1 MAATLSEIQAELQK
15 RGETTSNQS
24 IFDPTGTSFEEF
36 KKFAESSLKGPV
48 KGIIDIIGGY
58 GTLYDYLKQ
67 SKDPNAF
74 SGTGIS
80 QAIKNLTGVNL
91 QSVEGYKGAYEF
103 GRAGAPAALLTA
115 VGLPGLF
122 SRTPLGIAGE
132 YGVAGGT
139 GVAAQTIAPDS
150 PFAQLA
156 LQATPY
162 AIKGGITQATKAI
175 TKPEGIF
182 PPISETS
189 ELARVGRLT
198 PGELGLNREQ
208 LATEVAIERTPSSGQ
223 KPIEFRQAQTSDV
236 ESFLTN
242 LFNKASGKT
251 LNIAETTQAVLSSF
265 QNYGKSLTSKLRSD
279 ARTDFNAA
287 KKAGG
292 LIDTTSVVDA
302 IKSKL
307 GEIPPE
313 LKGQDSVKNAMQRII
328 DEYVIPEV
336 PSQTIPSTILGPT
349 GQPASINVI
358 AGTPASNLKIDI
370 DRLQKNLSTWGEA
383 AYSGEANFGKGNIFE
398 GVAVGQAKGI
408 AIAVLNGFRKSLDV
422 AIDNNVAGADKLKLA
437 RDKFKDN
444 LAKIEQFSN
453 RPLTQRFDVKD
464 VTELTPEKVIRELKT
479 MPPSERQFLIEVM
492 QSHPSSQ
499 VVEVLNTIRRE
510 KFNDVLNAAQ
520 IKGGASTDPT
530 FNIQTALTELDKKS
544 GEFSTLFSSSKD
556 AAEARLAMNW
566 MRRTLAGE
574 SAGVGG
580 VGLSGSEVYAATAA
594 GGGGAPTRLALRE
607 IVPWLQRTIANPE
620 DFANVIFNPDYRKAM
635 IDLSTGKTTTK
646 KVTNAIKT
654 LSQGAAIMA
663 ARAGPML
670 QTESPEI
677 ASEVQLPMP
686 FDDNLRLKE
695 IQDALKALETQ

>member
-1 MAATLSEIQAELQK
+1 MATLAEIQAELRK
-15 RGETTSNQS
+15 RGETTSDQS

-36 KKFAESSLKGPV
+36 KKFAESTLKGSA
-48 KGIIDIIGGY
+48 KGIIDIVGGY

-80 QAIKNLTGVNL
+80 QAIKNLTGINL
-91 QSVEGYKGAYEF
+91 QSIQGYRGAYEF
-103 GRAGAPAALLTA
+103 GQSGAPAALTTA
-115 VGLPGLF
+115 VGIPGLF

-132 YGVAGGT
+132 FGVAGGT
-139 GVAAQTIAPDS
+139 GLAAQTVAPDS

-156 LQATPY
+156 LQTTPY

-189 ELARVGRLT
+189 ELSRVGRLT
-198 PGELGLNREQ
+198 PGELGLSREQ
-208 LATEVAIERTPSSGQ
+208 LATEAAIQSAPSSGQ
-223 KPIEFRQAQTSDV
+223 QPIAFRQAQANDA

-251 LNIAETTQAVLSSF
+251 LTPSETTQAVVASF
-265 QNYGKSLTSKLRSD
+265 NNYGKSLSSKLRSD

-292 LIDTTSVVDA
+292 LVDTTAVVDT

-349 GQPASINVI
+349 GQPASVNVI

-408 AIAVLNGFRKSLDV
+408 AIAVLNGFRKSLDE
-422 AIDNNVAGADKLKLA
+422 AIDNNVAGADKLVKA
-437 RDKFKDN
+437 RDKFKEN
-444 LAKIEQFSN
+444 IARIEVFSN
-453 RPLTQRFDVKD
+453 RPLTKAFDVAD
-464 VTELTPEKVIRELKT
+464 VTELVPEKVIADLKK
-479 MPPSERQFLIEVM
+479 MPPSQRQFLVDVM
-492 QSHPSSQ
+492 QAHPNPQ
-499 VVEVLNTIRRE
+499 IVEVLNTIRRE
-510 KFNDVLNAAQ
+510 KFNDVLTAAQ

-530 FNIQTALTELDKKS
+530 FNIKSALTELDIKS
-544 GEFSTLFSSSKD
+544 GEFSTLFSNSKD

-574 SAGVGG
+574 SAGGG
-580 VGLSGSEVYAATAA
+580 VGLSGSEVYAATGAA
-594 GGGGAPTRLALRE
+594 GGGAPTRLALKE
-607 IVPWLQRTIANPE
+607 IVPLLQRLVASPK
-620 DFANVIFNPDYRKAM
+620 DFADVIFNPDYRKAM
-635 IDLSTGKTTTK
+635 IDLSTPKTTTK
-646 KVTNAIKT
+646 KVANALKT
-654 LSQGAAIMA
+654 LSQGMGIMA

-677 ASEVQLPMP
+677 PSEVQPPMP
-686 FDDNLRLKE
+686 TDNSVRLKE
-695 IQDALKALETQ
+695 IEDALKALEAQ

>member
-1 MAATLSEIQAELQK
+1 MATLAEIQAELQK
-15 RGETTSNQS
+15 RGETTSS
-24 IFDPTGTSFEEF
+24 ESVFDPTGTSFEEF
-36 KKFAESSLKGPV
+36 KKFAESSLKGPA
-48 KGIIDIIGGY
+48 KGIVDIIGGY

-80 QAIKNLTGVNL
+80 QAIKNLTGINL
-91 QSVEGYKGAYEF
+91 QSIEGYKGAYEF
-103 GRAGAPAALLTA
+103 GRAGAPAAALTA

-139 GVAAQTIAPDS
+139 GVAAQTVAPDS
-150 PFAQLA
+150 PYAQLL
-156 LQATPY
+156 LQTTPY

-175 TKPEGIF
+175 TKPEGLF
-182 PPISETS
+182 PPIAETS
-189 ELARVGRLT
+189 ELSRVGRLT
-198 PGELGLNREQ
+198 AGELGLNREQ
-208 LATEVAIERTPSSGQ
+208 LATEAAIERTPSSGQ
-223 KPIEFRQAQTSDV
+223 QPIAYRQAQASDA

-251 LNIAETTQAVLSSF
+251 LNIAKTTEVVLSSF
-265 QNYGKSLTSKLRSD
+265 NNYGKSLTSKLRSD

-292 LIDTTSVVDA
+292 LIDTTPVVDA
-302 IKSKL
+302 ITNKL

-313 LKGQDSVKNAMQRII
+313 ASRLDPAKNAMQRII
-328 DEYVIPEV
+328 DEYVTPATEA
-336 PSQTIPSTILGPT
+336 QNIPSTILGPT
-349 GQPASINVI
+349 GQPASIQI
-358 AGTPASNLKIDI
+358 IPAVPAENLKINI
-370 DRLQKNLSTWGEA
+370 DRLQKNLAIWGEA
-383 AYSGEANFGKGNIFE
+383 AYSGQANFGKGNIFD
-398 GVAVGQAKGI
+398 GVAIGQAKNI
-408 AIAVLNGFRKSLDV
+408 SLAVLNGFRKSLDE
-422 AIDNNVAGADKLKLA
+422 AIDNNVAGADQLVKA
-437 RDKFKDN
+437 RDKFKEN
-444 LAKIEQFSN
+444 ISRIEVFSN
-453 RPLTQRFDVKD
+453 RPLTKRFDVAD

-492 QSHPSSQ
+492 QAHPKPQ

-520 IKGGASTDPT
+520 VKGGASTDPT
-530 FNIQTALTELDKKS
+530 FNIQSALTELDIKS

-574 SAGVGG
+574 SAGGVG

-607 IVPWLQRTIANPE
+607 IVPLLQRLVASPK
-620 DFANVIFNPDYRKAM
+620 DFADVIFNPDYRKAM
-635 IDLSTGKTTTK
+635 IDLSTPKTTTK
-646 KVTNAIKT
+646 KVANALKT
-654 LSQGAAIMA
+654 LSQGLGIMA
-663 ARAGPML
+663 ARAGPMV
-670 QTESPEI
+670 QTERPEMQSDVQPVSPTDE
-677 ASEVQLPMP
+677 SV
-686 FDDNLRLKE
+686 RLQE
-695 IQDALKALETQ
+695 IQDALKALEAQ

>member
-1 MAATLSEIQAELQK
+1 MATLAEIQAELQK

-24 IFDPTGTSFEEF
+24 VFDPEESSFEEF
-36 KKFAESSLKGPV
+36 KKFAESSLKGSA

-80 QAIKNLTGVNL
+80 QAIKNLTGINL
-91 QSVEGYKGAYEF
+91 QSIEGYSGAYQF
-103 GRAGAPAALLTA
+103 GRAGAPAALLSA

-122 SRTPLGIAGE
+122 SRTPIGIAGE

-139 GVAAQTIAPDS
+139 GVAAQTVAPDS
-150 PFAQLA
+150 PYSQLL
-156 LQATPY
+156 LQTTPY
-162 AIKGGITQATKAI
+162 AIKGGVTQATKAI
-175 TKPEGIF
+175 TKPEGLF
-182 PPISETS
+182 PPIAETS
-189 ELARVGRLT
+189 ELSRVGRLT
-198 PGELGLNREQ
+198 AGELGLNREQ
-208 LATEVAIERTPSSGQ
+208 LAVESAIGSTPSSGQ
-223 KPIEFRQAQTSDV
+223 KPIAFRQAQASDA

-251 LNIAETTQAVLSSF
+251 LTPTETTQAVVSSF
-265 QNYGKSLTSKLRSD
+265 NNYGKSLSSKLRSD
-279 ARTDFNAA
+279 AKTDFSAA
-287 KKAGG
+287 RNAGG
-292 LIDTTSVVDA
+292 LIDTSPVVDA
-302 IKSKL
+302 ITSKL

-313 LKGQDSVKNAMQRII
+313 VKALDPLKNAMQRII
-328 DEYVIPEV
+328 DEYVTPAT
-336 PSQTIPSTILGPT
+336 PAQNIPSTILNAA
-349 GQPASINVI
+349 GQPASVQVI
-358 AGTPASNLKIDI
+358 PAVPAANLKIDVN
-370 DRLQKNLSTWGEA
+370 RLQKNLSTWGEA
-383 AYSGEANFGKGNIFE
+383 AYSGTADFGKGNIFE

-408 AIAVLNGFRKSLDV
+408 ALAVLNGFRKSLDD
-422 AIDNNVAGADKLKLA
+422 AINNNVAGADKLVKA
-437 RDKFKDN
+437 RDKFKEN
-444 LAKIEQFSN
+444 IARIEVFSD
-453 RPLTQRFDVKD
+453 RPLTKAFDVQN
-464 VTELTPEKVIRELKT
+464 VTDLVPEKVIADLKK
-479 MPPSERQFLIEVM
+479 MPPSQRQFLVDVM
-492 QSHPSSQ
+492 QAHPNSQ

-510 KFNDVLNAAQ
+510 KFNDVLTAAQ

-574 SAGVGG
+574 SAGGSD

-635 IDLSTGKTTTK
+635 IDLSTQKSTSKKALSALGTLTK
-646 KVTNAIKT
+646 
-654 LSQGAAIMA
+654 GAAIMA
-663 ARAGPML
+663 TRAGPML
-670 QTESPEI
+670 QTERPEMPSGVQPVSPT
-677 ASEVQLPMP
+677 
-686 FDDNLRLKE
+686 DDSVRLQE
-695 IQDALKALETQ
+695 IQDALKALEAQ